1 MNMHN
6 AYLSLGSNMGDRS
19 NYLKS
24 ALETLV
30 SVYPIEIVNVSSI
43 YETDPVGYTDQD
55 LFLNMVAQIHTS
67 LSPIELLEA
76 CSATET
82 KLGRKREIHWG
93 PRTIDLDIL
102 LFNEENIISERLVIP
117 HPRMFERAFVLI
129 PLLEIS
135 PETKLPTMTKSL
147 SEILDE
153 IPEKEG
159 VRIWKGKNGE
169 DVFALFES

>member
-1 MNMHN
+1 MNT
-6 AYLSLGSNMGDRS
+6 AYLSLGSNIGDRS
-19 NYLKS
+19 NLLKT

-30 SVYPIEIVNVSSI
+30 SAYPIELVNVSSI

-55 LFLNMVAQIHTS
+55 MFLNMVAQIYTE
-67 LSPIELLEA
+67 LSPIELLDA
-76 CSATET
+76 CAETEI

-102 LFNEENIISERLVIP
+102 LFNEENIITERLVIP
-117 HPRMFERAFVLI
+117 HPRMTERSFVII

-135 PETKLPTMTKSL
+135 PETKIPLKNKSL
-147 SEILDE
+147 REVLDAL
-153 IPEKEG
+153 PDKEG

>member
-1 MNMHN
+1 MNT

-19 NYLKS
+19 NFLKM

-30 SVYPIEIVNVSSI
+30 SAYPIKLVNVSSI

-55 LFLNMVAQIHTS
+55 MFLNMVVQVETE
-67 LSPIELLEA
+67 LSPIELLDA
-76 CSATET
+76 CSETEIV
-82 KLGRKREIHWG
+82 LERKREIHWG

-102 LFNEENIISERLVIP
+102 LFNEENMITERLVIP
-117 HPRMFERAFVLI
+117 HPRMFERAFVII

-135 PETKLPTMTKSL
+135 PKIKLPSTNQSL
-147 SEILDE
+147 KEVLVELPD
-153 IPEKEG
+153 KEG